1 MLLLGEYRRCEGLI
15 LYHTEA
21 LIQERKRRCLHF
33 RTAQVGRHFLR
44 QKSQIPGSLRIQ
56 KRPYF
61 YKTNARSFILISQL
75 SKKTLKNGQFQR
87 YKRLSCLQ
95 VPFEWRRTFSLKLL
109 LTSFAASNLSI
120 YRHSQGIKRTQN
132 CQIKKDQVIPV

>member
-1 MLLLGEYRRCEGLI
+1 MPRANPLPYGGSNPGAK
-15 LYHTEA
+15 T
-21 LIQERKRRCLHF
+21 
-33 RTAQVGRHFLR
+33 QVPPFSHGSSR
-44 QKSQIPGSLRIQ
+44 QAFSTPKKSNSRFSSYSKTSI
-56 KRPYF
+56 F